1 VKEARKRFAVII
13 NFRKFNKNSTSAT
26 ANAENIPLM
35 TE

>member
-13 NFRKFNKNSTSAT
+13 TFKKFNKNSTSAT
-26 ANAENIPLM
+26 KNAENISLV